1 MKNKILTIIFLL
13 LIILLF
19 PAILKCNNIKPH
31 SDRLISS
38 NVSDIT
44 DSVEPDAAGDY
55 PPDSYNCSYTIS
67 DNESKRFVYIKG
79 FWTSVTVYADDDI
92 IYSGNDKNPNNDMS
106 VCWFSIPAGTGEH
119 TLYIHAVS
127 KKTHYNDEVISE
139 IILADKGDFNEYIF
153 MNNIYA
159 FIFFIFALITG
170 LLCLIGALSMRRR
183 VSQNSYLT
191 FTYLGI
197 FILLAG
203 TWLLLD
209 SKLLLLVTNRT
220 ALISLASYTVF
231 MLMPAVLIMY
241 ISEMSSGSQRPY
253 YILCGIILANTA
265 LYLISYILAPVMIPY
280 VLSAC
285 HIMIMSAI
293 IYVLYRCI
301 RSAGSYNTPEL
312 KSILAGFIFMCLF
325 SLMALISF
333 YISSS
338 SHYSYVYAIGLAI
351 FITCMITA
359 SLQRMYSYITDN
371 ANVSAYKQL
380 AYIDSLTGLMNKA
393 SFTTEHIK
401 PITSPTAYIMFD
413 LNGLKHTNDTYG
425 HKEGDELIAAAAECI
440 RAVFGRIGKC
450 YRFGG
455 DELIVILY
463 GFKARDIDAL
473 LNYKLPAVINS
484 YNSNRD
490 IPLDVSYG
498 YAICNDNSVTRHE
511 LFKQADER
519 MYAMKKSVEGCS
531 R

>member
-1 MKNKILTIIFLL
+1 MKNKILTIILL
-13 LIILLF
+13 FVIILF
-19 PAILKCNNIKPH
+19 VPAILKCNNIKPQ
-31 SDRLISS
+31 SDRLISN

-44 DSVEPDAAGDY
+44 DSVGLVSSEDY
-55 PPDSYNCSYTIS
+55 PEHYYNYSYTTS
-67 DNESKRFVYIKG
+67 DNDSKRFIYIKG
-79 FWTSVTVYADDDI
+79 FWTSLTVYEDDDI
-92 IYSGNDKNPNNDMS
+92 IYSGNDKSPNNDMS
-106 VCWFSIPAGTGEH
+106 ICWFSIPARAGDH
-119 TLYIHAVS
+119 TLYIHAVP
-127 KKTHYNDEVISE
+127 KKTHYNDAALSE

-153 MNNIYA
+153 MNNLYA
-159 FIFFIFALITG
+159 FMFFIFTLITG
-170 LLCLIGALSMRRR
+170 LLCLIGAISMHGH

-191 FTYLGI
+191 FMYLGI

-209 SKLLLLVTNRT
+209 SKMLLLITNRT
-220 ALISLASYTVF
+220 ALISLASYTIF
-231 MLMPAVLIMY
+231 MLMPAPLIMY
-241 ISEMSSGSQRPY
+241 ISEMTSGSQRPY

-265 LYLISYILAPVMIPY
+265 LYLISYVLAPVMIPY
-280 VLSAC
+280 VLTAC
-285 HIMIMSAI
+285 HIMIMFTI

-301 RSAGSYNTPEL
+301 RSARSYNTPEL

-325 SLMALISF
+325 SFMALIFF

-338 SHYSYVYAIGLAI
+338 SHYSYVYAIGIAI

-393 SFTTEHIK
+393 SFMTEHIK
-401 PITSPTAYIMFD
+401 PVTSPTAYIMFD
-413 LNGLKHTNDTYG
+413 LNGLKHANDTYG

-473 LNYKLPAVINS
+473 INYKLPAVIS
-484 YNSNRD
+484 SCNSNREV
-490 IPLDVSYG
+490 PLDVSYG
-498 YAICNDNSVTRHE
+498 YAICSDDSVTRQE
-511 LFKQADER
+511 LFEQADER
-519 MYAMKKSVEGCS
+519 MYAMKKRVEGCS

>member
-1 MKNKILTIIFLL
+1 
-13 LIILLF
+13 
-19 PAILKCNNIKPH
+19 
-31 SDRLISS
+31 
-38 NVSDIT
+38 
-44 DSVEPDAAGDY
+44 
-55 PPDSYNCSYTIS
+55 
-67 DNESKRFVYIKG
+67 
-79 FWTSVTVYADDDI
+79 
-92 IYSGNDKNPNNDMS
+92 
-106 VCWFSIPAGTGEH
+106 
-119 TLYIHAVS
+119 
-127 KKTHYNDEVISE
+127 
-139 IILADKGDFNEYIF
+139 
-153 MNNIYA
+153 
-159 FIFFIFALITG
+159 
-170 LLCLIGALSMRRR
+170 
-183 VSQNSYLT
+183 
-191 FTYLGI
+191 
-197 FILLAG
+197 
-203 TWLLLD
+203 
-209 SKLLLLVTNRT
+209 
-220 ALISLASYTVF
+220 
-231 MLMPAVLIMY
+231 
-241 ISEMSSGSQRPY
+241 
-253 YILCGIILANTA
+253 
-265 LYLISYILAPVMIPY
+265 
-280 VLSAC
+280 
-285 HIMIMSAI
+285 
-293 IYVLYRCI
+293 
-301 RSAGSYNTPEL
+301 
-312 KSILAGFIFMCLF
+312 
-325 SLMALISF
+325 MALISF

-393 SFTTEHIK
+393 SFTTE
-401 PITSPTAYIMFD
+401 
-413 LNGLKHTNDTYG
+413 

-519 MYAMKKSVEGCS
+519 MCRRLFPVN